1 MISDLKYIFG
11 PVPSRRLGRS
21 VGVSPIL
28 DNTCNHT
35 CVYCQLGRTRHMT
48 NKRQE
53 FFPLDEILEEFRQYA
68 ADTDAYDVVSVV
80 GEGEP
85 TLYSRLG
92 ELLTGLKQL
101 TDKPVTVITNGA
113 LLYDEQVRRELME
126 ADIVLPSL
134 DAVNAQM
141 YHKIDRPYGRLDFE
155 AGLQGLIDFSKEYK
169 GELWLEIMLVDGMN
183 TDEASLQAFADLA
196 KKIRTDRIYINTPV
210 RPPAEAQIM
219 PASHEVIEKACQMM
233 GAISIDMLTTGSFTS
248 EIEDDYEACISICRR
263 HPMNQFEI
271 QGFLQSR
278 GCQDLDGFF
287 ARLEQDPH
295 VLAVDRKGM
304 KTYRI
309 R

>member
-1 MISDLKYIFG
+1 MKDLKYVFG

-21 VGVSPIL
+21 LGISPIL

-48 NKRQE
+48 NNRKE
-53 FFPLDEILEEFRQYA
+53 FFPLEEILEEFRDYT
-68 ADTDAYDVVSVV
+68 ADSDAYDVVSVV

-92 ELLTGLKQL
+92 ELLKGLKTL
-101 TDKPVTVITNGA
+101 TDKPVAVITNGA
-113 LLYDEQVRRELME
+113 LMYDPQVRRELME

-134 DAVNAQM
+134 DAVDADM
-141 YHKIDRPYGRLDFE
+141 YHRIDRPYGRLDFE
-155 AGLQGLIDFSKEYK
+155 AGLEGLITFSKEYK
-169 GELWLEIMLVDGMN
+169 GQLWLEIMLVDGMN
-183 TDEASLQAFADLA
+183 TDEESLQAFAGTV
-196 KKIRTDRIYINTPV
+196 KKIRTDRIYVNTPV
-210 RPPAEAQIM
+210 RPPAEADIG
-219 PASHEVIEKACQMM
+219 PASHEAIHRACELM

-248 EIEDDYEACISICRR
+248 EISDDYEACISICKR

-271 QGFLQSR
+271 QGFLKSR
-278 GCQDLDGFF
+278 GCEDTVAFF
-287 ARLEQDPH
+287 RKLEADEH
-295 VLAVDRKGM
+295 VTAVDCKGI

>member
-1 MISDLKYIFG
+1 MNDLNYVFG

-53 FFPLDEILEEFRQYA
+53 FFPLEDILSEFQRYA
-68 ADTDAYDVVSVV
+68 EDTDAYDVVSVV

-92 ELLTGLKQL
+92 ELLKGLKKL

-113 LLYDEQVRRELME
+113 LLYDPQVRKDLME

-134 DAVNAQM
+134 DAVTEEM
-141 YHKIDRPYGRLDFE
+141 YHRIDRPYGRLDFE
-155 AGLQGLIDFSKEYK
+155 ESLKGLIEFSQAYK

-183 TDEASLQAFADLA
+183 TDEASLQAFAETV

-210 RPPAEAQIM
+210 RPPAEAEIM
-219 PASHEVIEKACQMM
+219 PASHEAIQRACELM

-248 EIEDDYEACISICRR
+248 EIADDYEACISICRR

-278 GCQDLDGFF
+278 GCQETGAFF
-287 ARLEQDPH
+287 KRLESDAH
-295 VLAVDRKGM
+295 VLAVERKGM

>member
-1 MISDLKYIFG
+1 MNDLKYVFG

-53 FFPLDEILEEFRQYA
+53 FFPLEDILAEFQRYA
-68 ADTDAYDVVSVV
+68 KDTDAYDVVSVV

-92 ELLTGLKQL
+92 ELLKGLKKL

-113 LLYDEQVRRELME
+113 LLYDPQVRAELME

-134 DAVNAQM
+134 DAVTAEM
-141 YHKIDRPYGRLDFE
+141 YHKIDRPYGRLDYE
-155 AGLQGLIDFSKEYK
+155 AGLRGLIEFSQEYK

-183 TDEASLQAFADLA
+183 TDEASLQAFAETV

-210 RPPAEAQIM
+210 RPPAEAEIM
-219 PASHEVIEKACQMM
+219 PASHEAIQRACELM

-248 EIEDDYEACISICRR
+248 EIADDYEACISICRR

-271 QGFLQSR
+271 QGFLHSR
-278 GCQDLDGFF
+278 GCQETEVFF
-287 ARLEQDPH
+287 ERLEADEH
-295 VLAVDRKGM
+295 VLAVERKGM

>member
-1 MISDLKYIFG
+1 MKDLKYVFG

-21 VGVSPIL
+21 LGISPIL

-53 FFPLDEILEEFRQYA
+53 FFPLEEILDEFRGYA
-68 ADTDAYDVVSVV
+68 EDSDTYDVVSVV

-92 ELLTGLKQL
+92 ELLKGLKAL
-101 TDKPVTVITNGA
+101 TDKPVAVITNGA
-113 LLYDEQVRRELME
+113 LLYDQQVRRELME

-134 DAVNAQM
+134 DAVDGAM
-141 YHKIDRPYGRLDFE
+141 YHKIDRPYGRLDFQ
-155 AGLQGLIDFSKEYK
+155 AGLEGLITFSREYK
-169 GELWLEIMLVDGMN
+169 GQLWLEIMLVDGMN
-183 TDEASLQAFADLA
+183 TDEESLQAFAETV
-196 KKIRTDRIYINTPV
+196 KRIRTDRIYVNTPV
-210 RPPAEAQIM
+210 RPPAEADIA
-219 PASHEVIEKACQMM
+219 PASHEAIHRACELM

-248 EIEDDYEACISICRR
+248 EISDDYEACISICKR

-271 QGFLQSR
+271 QGFLKSR
-278 GCQDLDGFF
+278 GCEETEAFF
-287 ARLEQDPH
+287 RRLEADEH
-295 VLAVDRKGM
+295 VTAVDCKGI

>member
-1 MISDLKYIFG
+1 MNDLNYVFG

-53 FFPLDEILEEFRQYA
+53 FFPLEDILSEFQRYA
-68 ADTDAYDVVSVV
+68 EDTDAYDVVSVV

-92 ELLTGLKQL
+92 ELLKGLKKL

-113 LLYDEQVRRELME
+113 LLYDPQVRKDLME

-134 DAVNAQM
+134 DAVTAEM
-141 YHKIDRPYGRLDFE
+141 YHRIDRPYGRLDFE
-155 AGLQGLIDFSKEYK
+155 ESLKGLIEFSQAYK

-183 TDEASLQAFADLA
+183 TDEASLQAFAETV

-210 RPPAEAQIM
+210 RPPAEAEIM
-219 PASHEVIEKACQMM
+219 PASHEAIQRACELM

-248 EIEDDYEACISICRR
+248 EIADDYEACISICRR

-278 GCQDLDGFF
+278 GCQETGAFF
-287 ARLEQDPH
+287 KRLESDAH
-295 VLAVDRKGM
+295 VLAVERKGM

>member
-1 MISDLKYIFG
+1 MKELKYVFG

-21 VGVSPIL
+21 LGISPIL

-53 FFPLDEILEEFRQYA
+53 FFPLEEILEEFREYT
-68 ADTDAYDVVSVV
+68 ADSDAYDVVSVV

-92 ELLTGLKQL
+92 ELLKGLKAL
-101 TDKPVTVITNGA
+101 TDKPVAVITNGA
-113 LLYDEQVRRELME
+113 LLYDPQVRRELME

-134 DAVNAQM
+134 DAVNGDM

-155 AGLQGLIDFSKEYK
+155 AGLEGLITFSKEYT

-183 TDEASLQAFADLA
+183 TDEESLQAFADTV
-196 KKIRTDRIYINTPV
+196 KKIRTDRIYVNTPV
-210 RPPAEAQIM
+210 RPPAEADIA
-219 PASHEVIEKACQMM
+219 PASHEAIHRACELM

-248 EIEDDYEACISICRR
+248 EISDDYEACISICKR

-271 QGFLQSR
+271 QGFLKSR
-278 GCQDLDGFF
+278 GCEETDAFF
-287 ARLEQDPH
+287 ARLEADEH
-295 VLAVDRKGM
+295 VNAVDYKGI

>member
-1 MISDLKYIFG
+1 MKELKYVFG

-21 VGVSPIL
+21 LGISPIL

-53 FFPLDEILEEFRQYA
+53 FFPLEEILEEFRHYTAQS
-68 ADTDAYDVVSVV
+68 DAYDVVSVV

-85 TLYSRLG
+85 SLYSRLG
-92 ELLTGLKQL
+92 ELLKGLKQL
-101 TDKPVTVITNGA
+101 TDKPVAVITNGA
-113 LLYDEQVRRELME
+113 LMYDPQVRAELME

-134 DAVNAQM
+134 DAVDADM
-141 YHKIDRPYGRLDFE
+141 YHRIDRPYGRLDFE
-155 AGLQGLIDFSKEYK
+155 AGLEGLITFSKEYK

-183 TDEASLQAFADLA
+183 TDEASLQAFAEIIR
-196 KKIRTDRIYINTPV
+196 KIRTDRIYVNTPV
-210 RPPAEAQIM
+210 RPPAEADIA
-219 PASHEVIEKACQMM
+219 PASHEAIQRACELM

-248 EIEDDYEACISICRR
+248 EIVDDYEACISICRR

-271 QGFLQSR
+271 QGFLKSR
-278 GCQDLDGFF
+278 GCEETDAFF
-287 ARLEQDPH
+287 SRLEADPH
-295 VLAVDRKGM
+295 VTAVDCKGI

>member
-1 MISDLKYIFG
+1 MNDLKYVFG

-53 FFPLDEILEEFRQYA
+53 FFPLEDILAEFERYA
-68 ADTDAYDVVSVV
+68 KDTDAYDVVSVV

-92 ELLTGLKQL
+92 ELLRGLKKR

-113 LLYDEQVRRELME
+113 LLYDPQVRAELME

-134 DAVNAQM
+134 DAVTGEM
-141 YHKIDRPYGRLDFE
+141 YHKIDRPYGRLNYE
-155 AGLQGLIDFSKEYK
+155 AGLEGLIEFSHAYK

-183 TDEASLQAFADLA
+183 TDEESLQAFAETV

-210 RPPAEAQIM
+210 RPPAEAEIM
-219 PASHEVIEKACQMM
+219 PASHEAIERACGLM

-248 EIEDDYEACISICRR
+248 EIADDYEACISICRR

-271 QGFLQSR
+271 QGFLHAR
-278 GCQDLDGFF
+278 GCEETEAFF
-287 ARLEQDPH
+287 KRLEQDAH
-295 VLAVDRKGM
+295 VLAVERKGI

>member
-1 MISDLKYIFG
+1 MEDLKYVFG

-53 FFPLDEILEEFRQYA
+53 FFPLQEILAEFKRYA
-68 ADTDAYDVVSVV
+68 EDTDAYDVVSVV

-85 TLYSRLG
+85 TLYSQLG
-92 ELLTGLKQL
+92 ELLKGLKQL

-113 LLYDEQVRRELME
+113 LLYDPQVRAELME

-134 DAVNAQM
+134 DAVTAEM
-141 YHKIDRPYGRLDFE
+141 YHRIDRPYGRLDFE
-155 AGLQGLIDFSKEYK
+155 AGLKGLIDFSHEYK
-169 GELWLEIMLVDGMN
+169 GQLWLEIMLVDGMN
-183 TDEASLQAFADLA
+183 TAPADLEAFAELV

-210 RPPAEAQIM
+210 RPPAEAEIA
-219 PASHEVIEKACQMM
+219 PASHEAIQKACELL
-233 GAISIDMLTTGSFTS
+233 GAISIDMLTTGSFSS

-271 QGFLQSR
+271 RGFLQSR
-278 GCQDLDGFF
+278 GCEDAEGFF
-287 ARLEQDPH
+287 KRLEADAQ
-295 VLAVDRKGM
+295 VTAVDCKGM

-309 R
+309 RR